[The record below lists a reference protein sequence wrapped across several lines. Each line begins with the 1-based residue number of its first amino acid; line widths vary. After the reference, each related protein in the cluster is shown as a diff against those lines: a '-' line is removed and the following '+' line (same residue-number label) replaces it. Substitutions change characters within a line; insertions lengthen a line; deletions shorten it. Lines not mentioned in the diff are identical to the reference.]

1 MAQNSKVSF
10 KMNNVFRKIVAVVL
24 FSVAPIASSYAALV
38 TINMTADNIVGDGGL
53 CFDASC
59 TRGTDWLDLDAN
71 SMDNDGNWKIK
82 DSLTLDLNA
91 GTYYFAWKVNNSGSP
106 SNGNPAGL
114 LAEILWQ
121 GNANYSSDSWEIY
134 DLSTGNFFENAVEY
148 GANGGA
154 NIWTNVLGGA
164 VAGISTDANW
174 IYTSNNFSSADSS
187 AWIRTSITVASA
199 VPEPSIVALF
209 GIGLLGLR
217 VIGRKRKI

>member
-1 MAQNSKVSF
+1 
-10 KMNNVFRKIVAVVL
+10 MNNVFRKIAAVVL

-38 TINMTADNIVGDGGL
+38 TINMTADNIVDNGGL
-53 CFDASC
+53 CLDNTC
-59 TRGTDWLDLDAN
+59 TLGTKWSNLDAN
-71 SMDNDGNWKIK
+71 SMDNASNWTAM
-82 DSLTLDLNA
+82 DTLTLDLSA
-91 GTYYFAWKVNNSGSP
+91 GTYYFAWEVTNLGSP

-121 GNANYSSDSWEIY
+121 GNANYSSSGWEIY
-134 DLSTGNFFENAVEY
+134 NINTGDLLENAVEY

-154 NIWTNVLGGA
+154 NIWTNVLGGP

-174 IYTSNNFSSADSS
+174 IYTSNNFSTADSS

-199 VPEPSIVALF
+199 VPEPSIIALF